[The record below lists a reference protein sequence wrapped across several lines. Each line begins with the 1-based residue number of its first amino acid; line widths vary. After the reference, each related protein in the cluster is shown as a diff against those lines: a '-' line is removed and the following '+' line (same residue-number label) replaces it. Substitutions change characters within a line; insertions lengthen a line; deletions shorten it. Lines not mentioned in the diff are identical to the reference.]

1 MSNDIYQLALEI
13 LLDTR
18 YRLEKFLSSELTSS
32 IVTEATRL
40 ISLNRAFAYWRKA
53 DFCGS
58 ELPFVELSLT
68 GMKASVNHDT
78 LLEVACD
85 FWDSDQSTYPQCSD
99 QLDLFKIVDVLGIIH
114 TIGAH
119 SLPPTGFSEKRIL
132 GAFYTPSE
140 LAYFITKKTMTPYLL
155 GKDVEDFKNMTILDP
170 CCGPGVFLISA
181 FSVMNN
187 WLNSKFGQSQHTD
200 EISTTLAKNFF
211 GVDLDPASLE
221 IASVCLSAA
230 ADDNSYRSFKS
241 QFRAGNALISLQ
253 GLRASDN
260 HEKFFTNSEN
270 RMPFEWG
277 TQFSKPLKDGGF
289 DIVLFNPPYNRLR
302 PNLAEYIRTN
312 LRSGVSDIRMSD
324 YEDYKRE
331 LHEDLDYIRNSGEF
345 SASLSNAI
353 NTYHLFIERSLALTK
368 EGGHIGFIVPSTL
381 LADYSSRNLRQELFY
396 HNMVRSFTEFPE
408 SARLF
413 SGVTQS
419 ICIGHVEKG
428 GLTNEFEVQ
437 IGMQSLNEVPNNK
450 PYTVRV
456 ADISNSFGSSLIIP
470 RISQSDWILVKRM
483 HRHPFLA
490 TYSWLKNHRGE
501 LDLTIDK
508 EYIHEGQGRYPLV
521 RGSAIGRYA
530 LRDSSGKCS
539 SECVDI
545 EGFRLSKKNSE
556 RMGHIELKRIACQ
569 QISNQANHWRLKFSR
584 IPEGT
589 VLANSC
595 NYLVLRKEIDE
606 SVLDFLLAVMNS
618 ELMNWRF
625 SISSSNNHVSN
636 HELSL
641 LPLIDS
647 LSDDV
652 KASSRYVT
660 QLMRNIRSDTNDV
673 VPSVEGSIFS
683 IYGFTRKNARRVLES
698 RGKDRSIIEEIL
710 SHI

>member
-1 MSNDIYQLALEI
+1 M
-13 LLDTR
+13 
-18 YRLEKFLSSELTSS
+18 
-32 IVTEATRL
+32 
-40 ISLNRAFAYWRKA
+40 
-53 DFCGS
+53 
-58 ELPFVELSLT
+58 
-68 GMKASVNHDT
+68 
-78 LLEVACD
+78 
-85 FWDSDQSTYPQCSD
+85 
-99 QLDLFKIVDVLGIIH
+99 
-114 TIGAH
+114 
-119 SLPPTGFSEKRIL
+119 
-132 GAFYTPSE
+132 
-140 LAYFITKKTMTPYLL
+140 
-155 GKDVEDFKNMTILDP
+155 
-170 CCGPGVFLISA
+170 
-181 FSVMNN
+181 
-187 WLNSKFGQSQHTD
+187 
-200 EISTTLAKNFF
+200 
-211 GVDLDPASLE
+211 
-221 IASVCLSAA
+221 
-230 ADDNSYRSFKS
+230 
-241 QFRAGNALISLQ
+241 
-253 GLRASDN
+253 
-260 HEKFFTNSEN
+260 
-270 RMPFEWG
+270 
-277 TQFSKPLKDGGF
+277 
-289 DIVLFNPPYNRLR
+289 
-302 PNLAEYIRTN
+302 
-312 LRSGVSDIRMSD
+312 
-324 YEDYKRE
+324 
-331 LHEDLDYIRNSGEF
+331 
-345 SASLSNAI
+345 
-353 NTYHLFIERSLALTK
+353 NTYHLFIERSLALAK

-683 IYGFTRKNARRVLES
+683 IHGFTRKNARRVLES